1 MGGYAYHRFS
11 ALHHTH
17 THTHTHTSRPGK
29 GRNGPRALHR
39 YAFVLVQVTN
49 RGPLLVRYV
58 CLRRSASQNKIIMHF
73 VVSLAWGLLLRTPC
87 SVHTHRADVKMSNT
101 EWTPKDV
108 SHQPKAAC
116 DGALIGGPCI
126 VLVRPWLGVNVGA
139 VARAMANFGLTE
151 LVLVAPN
158 ADHLSDD
165 ALARASGAEAVLR
178 RARVCATIEEAV
190 ADVNTVFAT
199 SARVR
204 GFSARFMSAPMA
216 AKEMATTA
224 GRGQRSA
231 LMFGTERD
239 GLSNDDLELVDVL
252 VQIPANPSFSSLN
265 LAQAVNL
272 MGSDV
277 YRAFQELEAH
287 GIGGEAKAAECS
299 DGGIPMSDG
308 LFNHPKDPPTT
319 KEEQH
324 AISER
329 WEAALQEVGYDDQR
343 KIKRL
348 RRMLV
353 RSQPTRKELGALYG
367 VLAALTDGKR
377 ETRKSSSDTFTAEPT
392 AVEQCPVCRDPNTQP
407 FLRVSDKDYWRCGVC
422 QSTFLTAQ
430 DYLTTEEASAR
441 YALHENNPNDAGYR
455 KFLSKLVD
463 PLLNRLAPGSAGL
476 DFGCGPLFGD
486 NEAPAMASMLR
497 EAGHSV
503 ALFDPT
509 FAPDLEPLSG
519 TYDFITASEVVEH
532 LHCPADE
539 FDRLG
544 ELLRPGGLLAVMTGF
559 QSDDAEFGNW
569 HYRRD
574 PTHVV
579 FYREETLRLVAE
591 RRGWT
596 CEIPSKDVAFMRKP
610 L

>member
-1 MGGYAYHRFS
+1 MLVWRCHPFIFHRVFLPPDCEYMAHVS
-11 ALHHTH
+11 SIA
-17 THTHTHTSRPGK
+17 
-29 GRNGPRALHR
+29 
-39 YAFVLVQVTN
+39 
-49 RGPLLVRYV
+49 
-58 CLRRSASQNKIIMHF
+58 MHF
-73 VVSLAWGLLLRTPC
+73 MMSLAFIPGLLLQMPL
-87 SVHTHRADVKMSNT
+87 SAHVHRAVVTMSNNDAA
-101 EWTPKDV
+101 WTPKDV
-108 SHQPKAAC
+108 TQQPKAALS
-116 DGALIGGPCI
+116 GALVGGPCI

-139 VARAMANFGLTE
+139 VARAMANFGLTD
-151 LVLVAPN
+151 LILVAPN

-178 RARVCATIEEAV
+178 GARVCATIEEAI

-204 GFSARFMSAPMA
+204 GFSARFMSAPIA
-216 AKEMATTA
+216 ATEMATTA
-224 GRGQRSA
+224 RRGQRSA

-277 YRAFQELEAH
+277 YRAFQELEAQDI
-287 GIGGEAKAAECS
+287 GGEAAQDIGGEAKVADDSEG
-299 DGGIPMSDG
+299 DTLPMSDG
-308 LFNHPKDPPTT
+308 LFNHPRDPPST
-319 KEEQH
+319 KAEQH

-329 WEAALQEVGYDDQR
+329 WEVALREVGYADER

-367 VLAALTDGKR
+367 VLAAMTDDSKRATPMSDNLTAK
-377 ETRKSSSDTFTAEPT
+377 PT
-392 AVEQCPVCRDPNTQP
+392 ALEQCPVCRDRNAQP

-430 DYLTTEEASAR
+430 DYLTPEEESAR
-441 YALHENNPNDAGYR
+441 YALHENNPNDTGYR
-455 KFLSKLVD
+455 KFLSRLVD
-463 PLLNRLAPGSAGL
+463 PLLDRLAPGSAGL

-486 NEAPAMASMLR
+486 CEAPAMASMLR
-497 EAGHSV
+497 EAGHNV
-503 ALFDPT
+503 TLFDPT
-509 FAPDLEPLSG
+509 FAPDPATLSR

-532 LHCPADE
+532 LHSPADE

-544 ELLRPGGLLAVMTGF
+544 DMLRPGGLLAVMTGF
-559 QSDDAEFGNW
+559 QSNDAEFGNW

-596 CEIPSKDVAFMRKP
+596 CEIPVKNVALMRKP
-610 L
+610 P